1 MNKEKTGLSTHP
13 HIQRTPPLTGSATQ
27 IRYLV
32 PPTDRSL
39 TFFLLMSY
47 INIMKRL
54 YLDNCCLNRPFDDQR
69 QLKIKLE
76 TDAKLF
82 IQQEL
87 LAGKYELAWSY
98 VLDYE
103 IGISPFEERREKFK
117 QWKDIAKYFCT
128 EEEDILLEAEK
139 LAAKKFK
146 IIDALHIS
154 AAKYLHC
161 DYIITT
167 DRKMLNKEV
176 ADVLIVDPID
186 FLQREVFYED

>member
-1 MNKEKTGLSTHP
+1 MG
-13 HIQRTPPLTGSATQ
+13 
-27 IRYLV
+27 
-32 PPTDRSL
+32 
-39 TFFLLMSY
+39 Y

-87 LAGKYELAWSY
+87 LAGKYELALSY

-103 IGISPFEERREKFK
+103 IGISPFEERKEKFK
-117 QWKDIAKYFCT
+117 QWKDTAKYFCT

-139 LAAKKFK
+139 LAARKFK
-146 IIDALHIS
+146 IIDALHVS

-176 ADVLIVDPID
+176 EDVLIVDPID

>member
-1 MNKEKTGLSTHP
+1 MRE
-13 HIQRTPPLTGSATQ
+13 
-27 IRYLV
+27 
-32 PPTDRSL
+32 
-39 TFFLLMSY
+39 LLPRANICY
-47 INIMKRL
+47 ISIMIRL
-54 YLDNCCLNRPFDDQR
+54 YLDNCCFNRPFDDQL

-76 TDAKLF
+76 TDSKLF

-103 IGISPFEERREKFK
+103 IEINPFEERKERFK
-117 QWKDIAKYFCT
+117 QWKNIAKYFCA
-128 EEEDILLEAEK
+128 EEEIILLEAEK
-139 LAAKKFK
+139 LAAMKFK

-154 AAKYLHC
+154 AAKFLHC

-176 ADVLIVDPID
+176 PGILIVNPID

>member
-1 MNKEKTGLSTHP
+1 MLGPDWPVDAPTPYGLSQV
-13 HIQRTPPLTGSATQ
+13 IGLTL
-27 IRYLV
+27 RR
-32 PPTDRSL
+32 DL
-39 TFFLLMSY
+39 TFFLLICY
-47 INIMKRL
+47 ISIMIRL
-54 YLDNCCLNRPFDDQR
+54 YLDNCCFNRPFDDQQ

-103 IGISPFEERREKFK
+103 IGINPFEERKEKFK
-117 QWKDIAKYFCT
+117 QWKNIAKCFCA
-128 EEEDILLEAEK
+128 EEEVILLEAEK
-139 LAAKKFK
+139 LVAMKFK

-154 AAKYLHC
+154 AAKFLHC

-176 ADVLIVDPID
+176 PDILIVNPID
-186 FLQREVFYED
+186 FLQKEVFYED

>member
-1 MNKEKTGLSTHP
+1 
-13 HIQRTPPLTGSATQ
+13 
-27 IRYLV
+27 
-32 PPTDRSL
+32 
-39 TFFLLMSY
+39 MSY
-47 INIMKRL
+47 IYTMKRL
-54 YLDNCCLNRPFDDQR
+54 YLDNCCLNRPFDDQQ

-82 IQQEL
+82 IQQEIL
-87 LAGKYELAWSY
+87 IGNFDLAWSY

-103 IGISPFEERREKFK
+103 IGISPFEERKEKFK
-117 QWKDIAKYFCT
+117 HWKDVAKYFCT
-128 EEEDILLEAEK
+128 EEEGILLEAEK
-139 LAAKKFK
+139 LAEKKFK

-176 ADVLIVDPID
+176 TDILIVNPID
-186 FLQREVFYED
+186 FLQKEVFYEN